1 MAEDEQRLQQVAPKR
16 EKRIRFADEPSERHT
31 EGRSTEG
38 VPVLEGDLR
47 SIGRLVVVPP
57 HLRRIH
63 EEREA
68 GRPVIH
74 GRNRLPVF
82 LLPIGFFGILG
93 IAYLA
98 ATPDPHISSAANNTT
113 TSVTDTSAAPTATV
127 HKGPFHRV
135 RYVARPELLYD
146 APATLVSSGS
156 VNNTTASDG
165 SKTSW
170 AAHLP
175 RRPIWCFFDSK
186 DFTYTAN
193 SLPVELC
200 SVVVFCC
207 LDLSREGD
215 SVYAVAADQERY
227 KAIVERRKAYPWV
240 RMFLG
245 IGGPRAFEDGF
256 RTLASPGVTNMTVV
270 RLCRSVH
277 KFLSR
282 MGGEGVLFHAP
293 PGTDG
298 SYHRFILNLNDCLSA
313 FDIEVSVVIPPDAID
328 DKAFFKYEA
337 YYRHMKNV
345 VVWAHV
351 PNTSYA
357 TCPFD
362 TAFFARWFEWL
373 RSKPLSVANKSLL
386 SLSMA
391 PLRYPM
397 PPENEGQDCFHR
409 PSQNQPLK
417 THFSQVCLKVVDMT
431 VEDPDNATSCRVYR
445 DKRGCYLTFSTR
457 AVNAIAE
464 VVNRRFQNGL
474 AVVDLNFDD
483 YLGVCGERHRLFNAL
498 YNVIDAS

>member
-1 MAEDEQRLQQVAPKR
+1 MAEDEQKLQQVAPKR
-16 EKRIRFADEPSERHT
+16 EKRIQFADEPSVRHT
-31 EGRSTEG
+31 
-38 VPVLEGDLR
+38 DLR

-82 LLPIGFFGILG
+82 LLPVAFFGILG
-93 IAYLA
+93 LAYFA
-98 ATPDPHISSAANNTT
+98 ATP
-113 TSVTDTSAAPTATV
+113 
-127 HKGPFHRV
+127 G
-135 RYVARPELLYD
+135 
-146 APATLVSSGS
+146 
-156 VNNTTASDG
+156 
-165 SKTSW
+165 
-170 AAHLP
+170 LP

-200 SVVVFCC
+200 SAVVFCC
-207 LDLSREGD
+207 VDLSREGD
-215 SVYAVAADQERY
+215 SVSVVAADEERY
-227 KAIVERRKAYPWV
+227 KRIVERRKAYPWV
-240 RMFLG
+240 RLFLG
-245 IGGPRAFEDGF
+245 IGGPRTLEDGF
-256 RTLASPGVTNMTVV
+256 RTLASAGVTNMTVV
-270 RLCRSVH
+270 RLCRSLH
-277 KFLSR
+277 KFIGR
-282 MGGEGVLFHAP
+282 VGGEGVLFHAP

-298 SYHRFILNLNDCLSA
+298 SYHRFIVNLNDCLSA
-313 FDIEVSVVIPPDAID
+313 FDIEVSVVIPPDAIE

-345 VVWAHV
+345 VVWAHI
-351 PNTSYA
+351 PNMSYT

-386 SLSMA
+386 TLSMA

-397 PPENEGQDCFHR
+397 PADNENRDCFHR
-409 PSQNQPLK
+409 PSEKHPMK
-417 THFSQVCLKVVDMT
+417 TPFAQVCLKVEDMT
-431 VEDPDNATSCRVYR
+431 VEEPGTATSCRVYR

-457 AVNAIAE
+457 ALNAIAE